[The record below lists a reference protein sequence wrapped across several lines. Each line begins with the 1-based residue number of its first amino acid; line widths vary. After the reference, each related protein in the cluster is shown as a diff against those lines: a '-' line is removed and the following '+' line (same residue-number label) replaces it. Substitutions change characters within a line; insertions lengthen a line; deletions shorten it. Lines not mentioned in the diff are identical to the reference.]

1 VQHFADLIIA
11 ERDVRYGRVAMI
23 PTSAKTK
30 RRPQAYST
38 IETPVIACPIW
49 VNRVNLTKGGPLPV
63 YPDQRTSSDRPGMSQ
78 TCHERT
84 MPNCRLGPT
93 DPSPHGT
100 WIKQLL
106 ALHTC
111 LMSGSWCTCAGTIM
125 LERSYAGQRLKLY
138 REVVE
143 PRRLVGDAFGQFGP
157 SNSRH

>member
-1 VQHFADLIIA
+1 MNREKHRVQWMTRNVGSGSIAPVCPFASHF
-11 ERDVRYGRVAMI
+11 R
-23 PTSAKTK
+23 
-30 RRPQAYST
+30 ST
-38 IETPVIACPIW
+38 P
-49 VNRVNLTKGGPLPV
+49 NNGL
-63 YPDQRTSSDRPGMSQ
+63 SDRPDMSQ

-157 SNSRH
+157 SSSRH